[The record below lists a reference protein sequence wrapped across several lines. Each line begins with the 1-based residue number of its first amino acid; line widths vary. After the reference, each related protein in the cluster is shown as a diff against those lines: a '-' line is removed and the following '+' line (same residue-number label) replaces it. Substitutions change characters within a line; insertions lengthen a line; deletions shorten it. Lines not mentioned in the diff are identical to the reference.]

1 MAQRLG
7 IHKDGAQ
14 FNLPPFETE
23 MRRRLWWQIIHI
35 DVRASEVAGAGI
47 MTVAIGDIKRPLNVN
62 DEDMSPDMLSPP
74 VEHEG
79 PTEMCFVL
87 LRCSIGRYFR
97 YLFRPVGSPIEPGVE
112 YEFAHPE
119 KTMDQLMEEFE
130 AYIQEKF
137 LINADPL
144 VPIQFFTSMVAR
156 AIMCSWKVMNALRKA
171 AEAPSNMSQANRDL
185 LFEEALKGIEYDNLG
200 HTNKSTQRFMW
211 HIASHFQW
219 HSLISLLHELRARPS
234 GELVERA
241 WGQVAETYKNRPE
254 LMKIKNPLHAAIGR
268 LTMAAWRIRE
278 DYYTRLH
285 KAPIPT
291 PAYIVAL
298 RQQLLAREGARD
310 RSTTGSIISQDIGS
324 GSDFVNMMSANT
336 SVSPATMP
344 DNPPAFKFDSFSPS
358 GMTDTGASFSTGPV
372 SVARIESDL
381 SNEDWF
387 NTPLSP
393 NSESAFNPGQ
403 MDWSMW
409 GTLLQDY
416 ELPID
421 GMDFAVPATQSPL
434 FGTGYNVG

>member
-7 IHKDGAQ
+7 IHIDGAQ

-74 VEHEG
+74 IEHER

-97 YLFRPVGSPIEPGVE
+97 YLFKPLASPLEPGVE

-137 LINADPL
+137 LISADPL

-156 AIMCSWKVMNALRKA
+156 AIMCSWKVLNALRKA
-171 AEAPSNMSQANRDL
+171 QETRSNMSQANRDI
-185 LFEEALKGIEYDNLG
+185 LFEESLKGIEYDNLG

-211 HIASHFQW
+211 HISSHFQW

-234 GELVERA
+234 GEMVERA

-254 LMKIKNPLHAAIGR
+254 LMKTKNPLHAAIER

-291 PAYIVAL
+291 PAYINTV
-298 RQQLLAREGARD
+298 RQLILAREGARD
-310 RSTTGSIISQDIGS
+310 RSTTGSVVSQDIGS
-324 GSDFVNMMSANT
+324 MSEFANMISSGS
-336 SVSPATMP
+336 SVSPRTVSET
-344 DNPPAFKFDSFSPS
+344 PPSFKIDSFSQS
-358 GMTDTGASFSTGPV
+358 GMTDISTSFSPGPMT
-372 SVARIESDL
+372 ARNIDL
-381 SNEDWF
+381 DLANQDWF
-387 NTPLSP
+387 NSPLSP
-393 NSESAFNPGQ
+393 NSENALNPGQ

-421 GMDFAVPATQSPL
+421 GMDFVEPASKPSM
-434 FGTGYNVG
+434 FGTGFNVG